1 MNSEPTRPAGNHYDK
16 YGTQN
21 PIARFLMKGFLS
33 SFDRLSARVP
43 PCSALEV
50 GCGEGELSLRLARRG
65 YEVRGCDVSEA
76 VIEEARKRA
85 LKADVDVTFWT
96 QGVEYL
102 NEQDAAQLVIC
113 CEVLEHLDDPHAGLK
128 TLASLACP
136 WLLTSVPREPLWRA
150 LNMAR
155 GKYLSEWGNTHGHL
169 NHWSKSA
176 FLDFVGAR
184 FDVVEVASPL
194 PWTLAL
200 CRVK

>member
-1 MNSEPTRPAGNHYDK
+1 MTTRPAGNHYDK
-16 YGTQN
+16 YGTRN
-21 PIARFLMKGFLS
+21 PIARFLMQGFLN

-65 YEVRGCDVSEA
+65 YEMRGCDVSDA
-76 VIEEARKRA
+76 VIKEARKRA
-85 LKADVDVTFWT
+85 LNAGVDVTFWR
-96 QGVEYL
+96 QGIESL
-102 NEQDAAQLVIC
+102 NEQDTAQLVIC
-113 CEVLEHLDDPHAGLK
+113 CEVLEHLDDPQAGLK
-128 TLASLACP
+128 TLASLARP
-136 WLLTSVPREPLWRA
+136 WLLTSVPREPVWRA

-155 GKYLSEWGNTHGHL
+155 GKYLSEWGNTPGHL

-176 FLDFVGAR
+176 FLDFVGVR
-184 FDVVEVASPL
+184 FHVVEVASPL